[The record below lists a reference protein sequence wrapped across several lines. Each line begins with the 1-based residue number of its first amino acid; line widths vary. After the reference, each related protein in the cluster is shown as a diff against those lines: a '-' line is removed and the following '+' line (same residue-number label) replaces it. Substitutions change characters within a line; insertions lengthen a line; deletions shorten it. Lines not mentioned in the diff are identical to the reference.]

1 MSVTFAAVQTFAGA
15 FDLGA
20 VQAGMEMVS
29 KVENQAGF
37 GIDNCTAN
45 RHLLSGGWDT
55 QAVAP
60 SDWLTTNADV
70 VLSNPPC
77 SGFSVMTTSKSRGMQ
92 AAINNCMWHTMQYAA
107 AMPKAPKALVLESVQ
122 QALTQGMPLMRDL
135 RTFLEEETG
144 RRYHLTH
151 VLQSNHALGGCS
163 VRRRYFMVLTL
174 EPLRLHQ
181 PALDWIP
188 TLGDT
193 IGDLQDQPLAWEP
206 TPYVNRLP
214 QWQSTRPEDI
224 RQDPNGKVDGHNY
237 RPTENTEREL
247 EILQMHGLR
256 EPGQDINDALEWVL
270 AKKGSLPE
278 TWQKEKR
285 SGETHEDTIRRMF
298 QEGRRI
304 HSFHALKRLRY
315 EKQAP
320 VISGKGV
327 YQAFHPVKDRHLTM
341 REVARIMGFPDTWYI
356 YPNKDHKALVPWWG
370 KGVSVPAGRWIAA
383 AVRANVEGLK
393 FNVPLAPAV
402 LASDHPRTRQFGS
415 AERETVVDVS
425 KPVVKRLTFA

>member
-20 VQAGMEMVS
+20 VQAGMKMVA

-45 RHLLSGGWDT
+45 RHLLQGGWET

-60 SDWLTTNADV
+60 GDWLTTQADV

-107 AMPKAPKALVLESVQ
+107 RMPKPPTALVLESVQ
-122 QALTQGMPLMRDL
+122 QAVTQGMPLMRDL

-144 RRYHLTH
+144 VRYHLTH

-163 VRRRYFMVLTL
+163 VRRRYFMVLTR

-181 PALDWIP
+181 PMLTDVP
-188 TLGDT
+188 TLWNA
-193 IGDLQDQPLAWEP
+193 IGDLEKLPLAWK
-206 TPYVNRLP
+206 P
-214 QWQSTRPEDI
+214 QLHPDWEITHLA
-224 RQDPNGKVDGHNY
+224 VDGHNY
-237 RPTENTEREL
+237 HPTENTEREL
-247 EILQMHGLR
+247 EVLKLHGLR
-256 EPGQDINDALEWVL
+256 DPKQDINDALEWVL
-270 AKKGSLPE
+270 ARQGSLPE

-285 SGETHEDTIRRMF
+285 SGETHEDTIRKMF
-298 QEGRRI
+298 KAGKRI
-304 HSFHALKRLRY
+304 HSFHALKRLKYDR
-315 EKQAP
+315 QAP

-327 YQAFHPVKDRHLTM
+327 YQAFHPVLDRHLTV
-341 REVARIMGFPDTWYI
+341 REVARIMGFPDSWRI
-356 YPNKDHKALVPWWG
+356 EPNKDHKALNPWWG

-383 AVRANVEGLK
+383 GVKANVEGLK
-393 FNVPLAPAV
+393 FNLPLAEAVPA
-402 LASDHPRTRQFGS
+402 SRHPRTKHFGDV
-415 AERETVVDVS
+415 EREAVVDVS
-425 KPVVKRLTFA
+425 RPLMKF